1 MNSAAEKGRRK
12 AISRGLKNGI
22 LAGMTGRIPRR
33 GTITLQVLTSDELQA
48 MAWNK
53 TGDAIRRAM
62 RTQR

>member
-1 MNSAAEKGRRK
+1 MNSAAAKGRRK

-33 GTITLQVLTSDELQA
+33 GTIQVLTSDELQA